1 MYFYIDESGHT
12 GANLF
17 DSSQPLLYYGVLSS
31 RVNVDVQVE
40 ARLASVRKNI
50 GVKRLH
56 AAELGNAGLAS
67 ISKILTDIQ
76 KKLGLRFD
84 LHRVAK
90 PDHAIISFFDQ
101 VFDQGVN
108 PAVTWTGYWT
118 PLRYVLLLKV
128 AYLFDEE
135 IARRAWKARIEMN
148 DVTAEQML
156 VEICQ
161 ELRNRVVI
169 LPDARSRQL
178 ISDALSW
185 AGKNPGEIYYNV
197 KTKKDLLQITPN
209 IIGFQSVLHGIAS
222 RISKY
227 KKQPSQIIVD
237 NQTQFNKAQR
247 TLSELYASLRSI
259 PCRKGPGLPDIDFSF
274 MPTTPLSF
282 CSGTDSAGLELA
294 DIFLWVFKRFLED
307 KDVAPKL
314 FSLIKGQMHSGY
326 NSEISI
332 NAIASKWSKW
342 FEDLPDPTDD
352 QMEKAREM
360 LAFDEERRLKAIRKN
375 PSKML

>member
-1 MYFYIDESGHT
+1 LYFYIDESGHT

-17 DSSQPLLYYGVLSS
+17 DSSQPILYYGILSS

-40 ARLASVRKNI
+40 ARLASVRKTI

-56 AAELGNAGLAS
+56 AAELGNAGLAP

-76 KKLGLRFD
+76 KKLRLRFD
-84 LHRVAK
+84 ICRVAK

-128 AYLFDEE
+128 AYMFDEE
-135 IARRAWKARIEMN
+135 IARRAWNARIEMD

-178 ISDALSW
+178 ISDALLW
-185 AGKNPGEIYYNV
+185 VEKNPGEIYYNV
-197 KTKKDLLQITPN
+197 KSKKELLQITPN
-209 IIGFQSVLHGIAS
+209 IIGFHSVMHGIAL

-227 KKQPSQIIVD
+227 RKQPSQIIVD
-237 NQTQFNKAQR
+237 NQTQFNKAQK
-247 TLSELYASLRSI
+247 TLSELYASIRSI
-259 PCRKGPGLPDIDFSF
+259 PFRNGPGLPDIDFSC
-274 MPTTPLSF
+274 MPTIPILF
-282 CSGTDSAGLELA
+282 RSGKDSAGLELV
-294 DIFLWVFKRFLED
+294 DIYLWVFKRFLED

-314 FSLIKGQMHSGY
+314 FSLINGLLHRGHTH
-326 NSEISI
+326 EISI
-332 NAIASKWSKW
+332 NAIVSRWSNW
-342 FEDLPDPTDD
+342 FKELPDPTED
-352 QMEKAREM
+352 QMEKAREIM
-360 LAFDEERRLKAIRKN
+360 TIDEERRLKAVRKN
-375 PSKML
+375 S